1 MFCLRAWQCILI
13 VVAISFTFH
22 SANAAPTANPTLLSE
37 TDFFADIPVVLSAT
51 RLQQPVNEAPVAT
64 SIIDREMI
72 DASGFTEIPDL
83 LRLVPGFYVS
93 YDSGH
98 IMAVGYHLLHDRYV
112 RHQQVLIDGRSV
124 YSPLLGGV
132 NWSEI
137 PIVMDDIDRIEVI
150 RGPNASTFGSNSF
163 LGVINIITRHAS
175 QDRGNY
181 IKVNAGTNNY
191 RNGVYRH
198 GSNVGNLDYRIT
210 VNYRQDDG
218 FAKRF
223 DGKKVN
229 VITVRGDYLFDNNDN
244 LSFKLGYSG
253 GPREED
259 NAISSSVPNHIK
271 ETSGQ
276 FQQLTWQHTQ
286 SEDSEYQLQIYH
298 NFNHDE
304 QNYPGIN
311 YKNKTDRLEIEFQ
324 HQLKASDDLRLVWG
338 ASNRTDKVSGPL
350 WVGTDSFIKN
360 RIKRLFVNGEYQLDK
375 ATLINAG
382 VLHEDNGTADKTL
395 SPRLSINHQLN
406 TKNSLRLTVSKA
418 TRAPVIFEEDPY
430 YGGAFSGIVDLEPE
444 HITTYELG
452 YLTSNINNSI
462 SLDAKIFYDRI
473 RGLIQYDQV
482 GAQYIFYNLDD
493 AWIRGLETSLTL
505 RPSKNTRVIANYSH
519 TKIKSTRNSVNSE
532 YDIAFPKNLLSL
544 LVIHDFSDAYKGS
557 LGFYHRSATKGLARR
572 ASDPRTLDAYKR
584 IDLRLA
590 KKMKLFGSNSEIS
603 LTIQNFFD
611 EVPYSRLMNYPKR
624 QAYLSWQTNFN

>member
-1 MFCLRAWQCILI
+1 MCCSIPAKFFCQSVRYWLI
-13 VVAISFTFH
+13 VMVISLFSFNAVAATP
-22 SANAAPTANPTLLSE
+22 SAKS
-37 TDFFADIPVVLSAT
+37 
-51 RLQQPVNEAPVAT
+51 VNEAPVAT

-83 LRLVPGFYVS
+83 LRLVPGFHVS

-198 GSNVGNLDYRIT
+198 GNNIGNLDYRIT

-223 DGKKVN
+223 DGKKVK
-229 VITVRGDYLFDNNDN
+229 VVTVRGDYLFDNNDN
-244 LSFKLGYSG
+244 LSIKLGYSG
-253 GPREED
+253 GPRQED
-259 NAISSSVPNHIK
+259 NAIDLSVPYHIK
-271 ETSGQ
+271 ETTGQ
-276 FQQLTWQHTQ
+276 FQQLTWHHTQ
-286 SEDSEYQLQIYH
+286 SENSEYQLQLYH
-298 NFNHDE
+298 NFNHEE

-324 HQLKASDDLRLVWG
+324 HQLKASNDFRLVWG

-360 RIKRLFVNGEYQLDK
+360 RIKRLFINGEYQFNNE
-375 ATLINAG
+375 TLINAG
-382 VLHEDNGTADKTL
+382 VMHEDNGTTDKTL
-395 SPRLSINHQLN
+395 SPRLSINHQLD

-430 YGGAFSGIVDLEPE
+430 YGGFFSGVIDLEPE

-452 YLTSNINNSI
+452 YLTSNIDNSI

-473 RGLIQYDQV
+473 RGLINYTLVSGQYV
-482 GAQYIFYNLDD
+482 FYNFDD
-493 AWIRGLETSLTL
+493 ASIRGLETSLTL
-505 RPSKNTRVIANYSH
+505 RPNKATRIIANYSH
-519 TKIKSTRNSVNSE
+519 TQIKSTNNSVNSE
-532 YDIAFPKNLLSL
+532 YDIGFPKNLLSL
-544 LVIHDFSDAYKGS
+544 LVIHNFSDAYKGS
-557 LGFYHRSATKGLARR
+557 LGFYHRSSTKGLARR
-572 ASDPRTLDAYKR
+572 SFDPRTLDPYKR
-584 IDLRLA
+584 IDMRLA
-590 KKMKLFGSNSEIS
+590 KKVKLFGSDSEMS
-603 LTIQNFFD
+603 LTIQNSFD
-611 EVPYSRLMNYPKR
+611 EVPVSRLMNYSKR
-624 QAYLSWQTNFN
+624 QAYLSWQTYFN